1 MNNLDSRDPRASFPF
16 VILSFVV
23 MFFYV
28 VPLGDVEA
36 KSPRI
41 EISPKTI
48 RQGDAFIVKVTGIKR
63 SALPTATIA
72 KNAIQF
78 SSCGEGCFI
87 GIGAVGIDAK
97 TGTHQVTVKA
107 GKKTKKISLT
117 VKKASVQTI
126 AVSLP
131 EEKVILSP
139 ADLETVQEENKRLK
153 ALFLTISER
162 LWDGVFLIPSDNEIS
177 TPFGTRRIMN
187 KTWTSIHRGV
197 DIKGAEGD
205 EVRASNNGKVVLA
218 QGLFFGGNTIVLDH
232 GQGIHTFY
240 MHLSHMKVRF
250 GDSVSK
256 GDVIGL
262 VGSTGRSTGPHLHFG
277 VKIENIS
284 VNPLS
289 FLKLDL

>member
-1 MNNLDSRDPRASFPF
+1 MNNPDSRDPRVSFPF
-16 VILSFVV
+16 MILSFVV
-23 MFFYV
+23 MFYCI
-28 VPLGDVEA
+28 VPFSDVEA

-41 EISPKTI
+41 TISPKI
-48 RQGDAFIVKVTGIKR
+48 IHQGDAFIVKVTGVR
-63 SALPTATIA
+63 SAAVPIATIA

-78 SSCGEGCFI
+78 GRCGEGCFI

-97 TGTHQVTVKA
+97 TGTYPVRVKS

-126 AVSLP
+126 ALTLP
-131 EEKVILSP
+131 EEKVTLSP
-139 ADLETVQEENKRLK
+139 ADLEIVQEENNRLK
-153 ALFLTISER
+153 ELFLAISER
-162 LWDGVFLIPSDNEIS
+162 HWEGVFRIPTDSEIS
-177 TPFGTRRIMN
+177 TLFGTRRIMN
-187 KTWTSIHRGV
+187 GTWTSIHRGV
-197 DIKGAEGD
+197 DIKGSEGD

-218 QGLFFGGNTIVLDH
+218 EGLFFGGNTIILDH
-232 GQGIHTFY
+232 GQEIHTIY
-240 MHLSHMKVRF
+240 MHLSQMNVRS

-262 VGSTGRSTGPHLHFG
+262 IGSTGRSTGPHLHFG
-277 VKIENIS
+277 VKIGNIS